1 MKNLG
6 LAIVGYGGLGEQHGT
21 LLRGVGCFTVRGVF
35 DVLEERRRAAV
46 RNGFFAY
53 KNFEEVLKSRDV
65 DVVLV
70 VTPNHLHKELSIR
83 ALRAG
88 KHVICDKPVTLGSAE
103 LEEIL
108 AAAKE
113 CGRLFAVHQNRRWD
127 EDFLVMKKLMD
138 DKTIGDVYHIETRV
152 MGSRGIPG
160 DWRHEKAY
168 GGGMMLDWG
177 VHLIDRLL
185 TMTDEKVKSLY
196 CQMSY
201 VLKNSVDDGFR
212 LLLSFEGGKTA
223 LVEVQTNNLITL
235 PKWYMLGT
243 GGSAVIRDWEM
254 NGEVVT
260 LKSYESPDAKP
271 VVKGAGLSKTMAPR
285 DESTVSTRPIPRLQ
299 SDVRDFYRNVAGAI
313 AGTEPLLVK
322 NSESLRVMRLVDAAF
337 LSSRQNAVIPF
348 E

>member
-1 MKNLG
+1 MQNLG
-6 LAIVGYGGLGEQHGT
+6 LAIVGYGGMGAQHGK
-21 LLRGVGCFTVRGVF
+21 LLRGVECFTVTGVF
-35 DVLEERRRAAV
+35 DILEERRRLAV
-46 RNGFFAY
+46 QNGFSAY
-53 KNFEEVLKSRDV
+53 ESFEEVLNDRNA

-70 VTPNHLHKELSIR
+70 VTPNHLHKELCIR

-88 KHVICDKPVTLGSAE
+88 KHVICDKPVTLNSAE

-127 EDFLVMKKLMD
+127 EDFLVMKKLTD

-185 TMTDEKVKSLY
+185 TMMAEKVKSLY

-201 VLKNSVDDGFR
+201 VLKNDVDDGFR
-212 LLLSFEGGKTA
+212 LSLTFESGKTA

-271 VVKGAGLSKTMAPR
+271 VVQGAGLSKTMAPR
-285 DESTVSTRPIPRLQ
+285 DESTVFTRPIPRLQ

-313 AGTEPLLVK
+313 SGTEPLIVK

-337 LSSRQNAVIPF
+337 LSSRRDAVIPF